1 MNLIAAVSRDWGIGK
16 NGDLLFHIKQDMKFF
31 KETTMNHV
39 VVMGRKTLDSFPN
52 KKPLVNRVNI
62 VLTRDKEFSREGVIA
77 VHSLDELLA
86 EVKKYNDDVFVIGGG
101 EVYKMLMP
109 YCQRAYITKVNE
121 DADADTFL
129 PNIEK
134 DENWQ
139 LVNSS
144 KEFIEGNRT
153 FQFVVYERNQVR

>member
-1 MNLIAAVSRDWGIGK
+1 MNLIAAVSPEWGIGK

-62 VLTRDKEFSREGVIA
+62 VLTRDRDFVRDGVIA
-77 VHSLDELLA
+77 VHSLDELLE
-86 EVKKYNDDVFVIGGG
+86 EVKKYDDEVFVIGGG
-101 EVYKMLMP
+101 EVYKMLLP
-109 YCQRAYITKVNE
+109 YCKRAYITKVEENAE
-121 DADADTFL
+121 ADTFL

-134 DENWQ
+134 DEGWHI
-139 LVNSS
+139 VSES
-144 KEFIEGNRT
+144 EEFSENDKVFR
-153 FQFVVYERNQVR
+153 FVVYERKK